1 MVCAGISWL
10 SEFLVMQA
18 LLTTYAF
25 PNSSFPPGDH
35 YQYYITFF
43 LLGEFIGRSYLAVV
57 SFIKEE
63 LVPKLMAR
71 ELWELKIIEVCIL
84 IFCLFVTC
92 TVSFQT
98 SQHYSCCRFL
108 LDLSLASSN
117 FASNGYVQN

>member
-1 MVCAGISWL
+1 MVCVVISWL
-10 SEFLVMQA
+10 SKFLVMQA
-18 LLTTYAF
+18 VLTTYAF

-71 ELWELKIIEVCIL
+71 KLWELKITEVCIL
-84 IFCLFVTC
+84 IFCLFVTW
-92 TVSFQT
+92 
-98 SQHYSCCRFL
+98 YRFL
-108 LDLSLASSN
+108 PDITKLLLLSILA
-117 FASNGYVQN
+117 GLIIGIIKLCL